1 MARASK
7 RSSDILAEPT
17 GDTDDSP
24 WECVGTVCRYR
35 EELVS
40 LRQQVVTDPLTGL
53 FNLRYLLTSMEQEFE
68 RTERTNVPTALM
80 MVDVD
85 HFKKVNDRWG
95 HEVGNR
101 VLQAI
106 ADAIRLSTRRLDIQ
120 CRYGGEEFAVL
131 LPSSSLLQ
139 ASVVAERL
147 RQMVEAIR
155 LQEGSDTLQVTV
167 SIGVAMREKGAS
179 LSTSEL
185 VHQADIQLYEAK
197 RSGRNRVCIAP
208 SPCSI
213 ARVTADEK
221 DMMRSLFAP
230 RRE

>member
-1 MARASK
+1 MARSRNRLNDPPAALVVASADEQWQC
-7 RSSDILAEPT
+7 S
-17 GDTDDSP
+17 
-24 WECVGTVCRYR
+24 GTLCRYQD
-35 EELVS
+35 ELMS

-147 RQMVEAIR
+147 RQMVEGIR
-155 LQEGSDTLQVTV
+155 LQEGADILQVTI
-167 SIGVAMREKGAS
+167 SIGVAMRDKGAS

-185 VHQADIQLYEAK
+185 VHQADIQLYQAK
-197 RSGRNRVCIAP
+197 HSGRNRVCVAP
-208 SPCSI
+208 SACST